1 MGINYATAYDKM
13 MRRANGETVREPD
26 EQYKIL
32 KAMEPQV
39 DEMYANGEIRK
50 EKYES
55 YKQSIKNWEELMK
68 EDG

>member
-1 MGINYATAYDKM
+1 M

-55 YKQSIKNWEELMK
+55 YKQSLKNWEELMK

>member
-1 MGINYATAYDKM
+1 M

-55 YKQSIKNWEELMK
+55 YKRSLKNWEELMK